1 MEGRIVA
8 HRARS
13 TFGWAD
19 RFGRVRVA
27 FQGGFAIFLGK
38 EAFMHITPRRI
49 AAAVILVAG
58 VAGAAQVAAGP
69 EWSQPSAS
77 AIADSQAVAATHRSR
92 TLAALFEEF
101 RTTTPDNA
109 RVNSRAIS
117 NLFFDGN
124 PMMRLVTSGYFTPIH
139 ASAKPLTKF
148 EVDAIASFKAGGP
161 GYFARLDRV
170 GPLWVW
176 CEAVA
181 LDNGALLNGTDMDP
195 DVCQTCHQ
203 SFPADNTALV
213 GSLNHCD
220 VVRRE

>member
-1 MEGRIVA
+1 M
-8 HRARS
+8 
-13 TFGWAD
+13 F
-19 RFGRVRVA
+19 
-27 FQGGFAIFLGK
+27 
-38 EAFMHITPRRI
+38 ITPRRV
-49 AAAVILVAG
+49 AALVVVLVAG
-58 VAGAAQVAAGP
+58 VVGSAGVAALP
-69 EWSQPSAS
+69 EWNQPSA
-77 AIADSQAVAATHRSR
+77 AAVADSQAVAATHRSR

-101 RTTTPDNA
+101 RTTTPQNA
-109 RVNSRAIS
+109 ATNSRAIS

-124 PMMRLVTSGYFTPIH
+124 PMMRLVTSGYFTPIQQT
-139 ASAKPLTKF
+139 AKPLTKF
-148 EVDAIASFKAGGP
+148 ETDAIASFKAGGP

-170 GPLWVW
+170 GGLWVW

-220 VVRRE
+220 VVRR